1 MAADPLASLFTPDT
15 VAALLASAPPAPKQ
29 VAVVYVGPFAGRP
42 PSGEPGS
49 DDYDEGLPA
58 GVDITW
64 GQHTVHAW
72 PGEPVE
78 VPEEIA
84 GRPPSG
90 TPGEEGYDPGAGLLA
105 QTANWVEADLSAST
119 VADVLASVGDD
130 PERAAAAL
138 ASEQL
143 RDRPRKS
150 LVEKL
155 AAIVA
160 QSEESSNG

>member
-1 MAADPLASLFTPDT
+1 MAADPLASFLTPDT
-15 VAALLASAPPAPKQ
+15 LSALEASTPPAPKQ

-58 GVDITW
+58 GVDVTW
-64 GQHTVHAW
+64 GQHTVHAY

-105 QTANWVEADLSAST
+105 QTANWAKPRTKAAKE
-119 VADVLASVGDD
+119 
-130 PERAAAAL
+130 AAAA
-138 ASEQL
+138 
-143 RDRPRKS
+143 K
-150 LVEKL
+150 
-155 AAIVA
+155 
-160 QSEESSNG
+160 SEESSNG